1 MNKDLIK
8 GILILVGVVLALA
21 IFATAAT
28 EDGVQKLSCMG
39 RAIWHGVSLTNIHSV
54 CGL

>member
-8 GILILVGVVLALA
+8 GILILAGVLLALA

-28 EDGVQKLSCMG
+28 DNGLQKLSCMG
-39 RAIWHGVSLTNIHSV
+39 RAALHGVALTNIHAV

>member
-8 GILILVGVVLALA
+8 GILILVGVLLALA
-21 IFATAAT
+21 IFAVVAT
-28 EDGVQKLSCMG
+28 DDGFQKLSCMV
-39 RAIWHGVSLTNIHSV
+39 RAILHGVSLTNIHSV

>member
-8 GILILVGVVLALA
+8 GILILVGVLLAVA

-39 RAIWHGVSLTNIHSV
+39 RAVLHGVSLTNIHAV